1 MVARLLLL
9 LATLA
14 LAMPAFG
21 AEPQMSSVRIVV
33 PSRDIARGEI
43 IGAGDLSYLTVAD
56 SASYAGLV
64 TAADDLEGLE
74 ARRVL
79 RAGEA
84 IRPSD
89 VRRPILVER
98 GATVT
103 MTFEAPGIAVTAM
116 GKALSE
122 GGLGETINVQN
133 IASYRQV
140 SAVVTG
146 SGQVRALGA
155 GMTIMGPGARVAAVA
170 GQ

>member
-1 MVARLLLL
+1 MMRLFLV

-14 LAMPAFG
+14 LALPAFA
-21 AEPQMSSVRIVV
+21 AEPQATGVRVVV

-43 IGAGDLSYLTVAD
+43 IGSSDLAYLNVPDGTQI
-56 SASYAGLV
+56 AGLV
-64 TAADDLEGLE
+64 TQAGDLEGLE

-84 IRPSD
+84 IRSDD
-89 VRRPILVER
+89 VRRPILVTR

-103 MTFEAPGIAVTAM
+103 MTFEAPGVSVTAM
-116 GKALSE
+116 GKALAE
-122 GGLGETINVQN
+122 GGLGETISVQN

-146 SGQVRALGA
+146 SGQVRAMGA
-155 GMTIMGPGARVAAVA
+155 GTTIVGPAQVA
-170 GQ
+170 GR